1 MNKKE
6 EMNKKE
12 KADIKKV
19 EDNQKTAGIKKKAW
33 LIPLGMLAI
42 AIVLNLIG
50 WCSNTFCDWY
60 VENVFP
66 VWAETYSRLTGL
78 VSFSVGEWLLYAAAL
93 LTAVFLAWGV
103 AEAVFYFV
111 RKKKKGGARLS
122 KGFIVYLKFML
133 WVVGIVSLEM
143 TLTCFLQFHVSP
155 INERYRIGAKTCDE
169 YGVAEL
175 TILRDY
181 VVEQVNALSSE
192 MERDEAGYLIYDD
205 DMKTRAK
212 LEMHR
217 LSREFPNL
225 RGYYPDPKPFFF
237 SDFFSQ
243 QYMMGY
249 YFPFSMEANYNDK
262 MYVINMPASM
272 CHELSHLK
280 GFLLEDEAN
289 FIGYLAC
296 VGSEDAFFRY
306 SGYMSVLYYLD
317 RDFFDAIGQDI
328 DVYFSHP
335 VICEQVAE
343 DDKFLTE
350 EAWEEVEEDAL
361 LDTEI
366 VKEASDKIVETNL
379 ALNGVSDG
387 MVSYSRVV
395 DLLLQYYD
403 GILY

>member
-6 EMNKKE
+6 AINRNESADR
-12 KADIKKV
+12 KAV
-19 EDNQKTAGIKKKAW
+19 TVKKATGFNRSL
-33 LIPLGMLAI
+33 LIPLGLLVI
-42 AIVLNLIG
+42 AVVLNLIG
-50 WCSNTFCDWY
+50 WCSPSFCNWY
-60 VENVFP
+60 VEHIFP
-66 VWAETYSRLTGL
+66 VWAETYGRLTGL
-78 VSFSVGEWLLYAAAL
+78 FSFSVGEWLLYAGAFLVML
-93 LTAVFLAWGV
+93 LLVWGTV
-103 AEAVFYFV
+103 EGILCIV
-111 RKKKKGGARLS
+111 RKKKKGESGLT
-122 KGFIVYLKFML
+122 KGFILYLKFIL
-133 WVVGIVSLEM
+133 WVAAIVSLEM

-155 INERYRIGAKTCDE
+155 LNERYPIGAKTRDE
-169 YGVAEL
+169 YGLAEL
-175 TILRDY
+175 TVLRDY
-181 VVEQVNALSSE
+181 VVEQVNALSEE
-192 MERDEAGYLIYDD
+192 MERDEKGYLVYEG
-205 DMKTRAK
+205 DMKTEAK
-212 LEMHR
+212 LQMHR
-217 LSREFPNL
+217 LSKDFPNL
-225 RGYYPDPKPFFF
+225 NGYYPDPKPFFF

-296 VGSEDAFFRY
+296 VGSGDAFFRY
-306 SGYMSVLYYLD
+306 SGYMSVLGYLD
-317 RDFFDAIGQDI
+317 RDFYSAIGQDEA
-328 DVYFSHP
+328 VYFSHP
-335 VICEQVAE
+335 VICEQVIE

-361 LDTEI
+361 LDTEM

-379 ALNGVSDG
+379 TINGVSDG
-387 MVSYSRVV
+387 KVSYSRVV

>member
-1 MNKKE
+1 MNKKDAINRNE
-6 EMNKKE
+6 S
-12 KADIKKV
+12 ADRKDAI
-19 EDNQKTAGIKKKAW
+19 AKKATGFNRSL
-33 LIPLGMLAI
+33 LIPLGVLAI
-42 AIVLNLIG
+42 AVVLNLIG
-50 WCSNTFCDWY
+50 WCSPSFCDWY

-66 VWAETYSRLTGL
+66 VWAETYGRLTGIF
-78 VSFSVGEWLLYAAAL
+78 SFSVGEWMLYAGAFLVML
-93 LTAVFLAWGV
+93 LLVWGTV
-103 AEAVFYFV
+103 EGILCIV
-111 RKKKKGGARLS
+111 RKKKKGESGLT
-122 KGFIVYLKFML
+122 KGFILYLKFIL
-133 WVVGIVSLEM
+133 WVAAIVSLEM

-155 INERYRIGAKTCDE
+155 LNERYPIGAKTRDE
-169 YGVAEL
+169 YGLAEL
-175 TILRDY
+175 TVLRDY
-181 VVEQVNALSSE
+181 VVEQVNALSEE
-192 MERDEAGYLIYDD
+192 MERDEKGYLVYEG
-205 DMKTRAK
+205 DMKTEAK
-212 LEMHR
+212 LQMHR
-217 LSREFPNL
+217 LSKDFPNL
-225 RGYYPDPKPFFF
+225 NGYYPDPKPFFF

-296 VGSEDAFFRY
+296 VGSGDAFFRY
-306 SGYMSVLYYLD
+306 SGYMSVLGYLD
-317 RDFFDAIGQDI
+317 RDFYSAIGQDEA
-328 DVYFSHP
+328 VYFSHP
-335 VICEQVAE
+335 VICEQVIE

-361 LDTEI
+361 LDTEM

-379 ALNGVSDG
+379 TINGVSDG
-387 MVSYSRVV
+387 KVSYSRVV